1 MLKEIKKI
9 RETIKTK
16 EEKLEVAIKQH
27 QEFLDQVAEPKF
39 TETAATFFNGFSSE
53 DVYVK
58 GNSSGRSITFLRPE
72 AGSSYD
78 KELMTLYVREDWNTG
93 RFEKIE
99 TSVYSTSGNSLFEL
113 ERLQLVGEVASI
125 LIDFEDDILA
135 SLNQCRESLLDEKKA
150 LRAARSILEG
160 EINSLEA
167 EANQMFLDAAEEKL
181 NSEEGMI
188 FDKKYRG
195 AVDVAW
201 DHRINSIRRARILSK
216 TTSGKSATL
225 ELTTESWYKDEPE
238 IVNTYKN
245 VRISNVNELLYQFRD
260 KVLEA

>member
-16 EEKLEVAIKQH
+16 ENQLQVAKEQY
-27 QEFLDQVAEPKF
+27 QQFLDQVAIPKF
-39 TETAATFFNGFSSE
+39 TETAANFFNGFSSE
-53 DVYVK
+53 DVYAKVS
-58 GNSSGRSITFLRPE
+58 SSGTSISFLRPE

-78 KELMTLYVREDWNTG
+78 KELMTLYIREDWKTG
-93 RFEKIE
+93 ELEKID
-99 TSVYSTSGNSLFEL
+99 TSIYSTSDNSLFEL

-125 LIDFEDDILA
+125 LIDFQDDILA
-135 SLNQCRESLLDEKKA
+135 ALNQCRESLLDEKKA
-150 LRAARSILEG
+150 LRAARSILEE

-167 EANQMFLDAAEEKL
+167 EINGIFLDAAEEKL
-181 NSEEGMI
+181 NSEEGMV

-201 DHRINSIRRARILSK
+201 DNRINGIRRARILSK
-216 TTSGKSATL
+216 TASGKSATL
-225 ELTTESWYKDEPE
+225 ELTTESWWKDETE
-238 IVNTYKN
+238 IVTAYKN
-245 VRISNVNELLYQFRD
+245 VRMSNVNELLYQFRD